1 MKIAVFG
8 TGGVGGTFGARL
20 AERGHEVHFIARG
33 RHLAA
38 MRERGLRVEGARG
51 ALHLNPVHAS
61 DDPATIGP
69 VDLVLFCVKLW
80 DTEATAPRCAP
91 MIGADTAV
99 LTLQNGVDAP
109 EVLARALG
117 ARHVMAGAAGIFATI
132 AEPGLISQPAPVQT
146 IAFGELD
153 GSDSARGRAIER
165 AMNEAG
171 VETRFTRETDVELW
185 KKFVYL
191 TGLSGMTCFTRGPI
205 GPIRDDPKL
214 LAMLRGAIAEAIAV
228 GRAKGVRLAPEALE
242 ERLGVAMR
250 LAPTM
255 KASMLYD
262 LERGNRL
269 ELPWLS
275 GAVVRMARALG
286 VPTPIQAQIVDALT
300 PYAQGGKAT

>member
-1 MKIAVFG
+1 MKVAVFG
-8 TGGVGGTFGARL
+8 AGGVGGTFGARL

-38 MRERGLRVEGARG
+38 MREQGLRVEGARG
-51 ALHLNPVHAS
+51 ALHLNPVRAT

-80 DTEATAPRCAP
+80 DTEDAAPRCAP
-91 MIGADTAV
+91 MLGTDTAV

-109 EVLARALG
+109 EVLARTLG
-117 ARHVMAGAAGIFATI
+117 AGHVMAGAAGIFATI
-132 AEPGLISQPAPVQT
+132 AAPGLIAQPASVQA
-146 IAFGELD
+146 IAFGELG
-153 GSDSARGRAIER
+153 GSDSARGRTIER
-165 AMNEAG
+165 ALSEAG

-205 GPIRDDPKL
+205 GPIREDPAL
-214 LAMLRGAIAEAIAV
+214 LAMLRGAIGEAIAV
-228 GRAKGVRLAPEALE
+228 GRAKGVRLAPDALE

-275 GAVVRMARALG
+275 GAVVRMGREAG
-286 VPTPIQAQIVDALT
+286 VPTPIQTQIVDALT